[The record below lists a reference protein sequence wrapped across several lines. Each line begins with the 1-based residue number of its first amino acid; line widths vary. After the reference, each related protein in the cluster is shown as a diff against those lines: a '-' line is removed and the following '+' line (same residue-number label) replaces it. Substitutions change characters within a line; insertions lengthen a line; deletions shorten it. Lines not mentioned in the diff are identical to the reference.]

1 MCEVYQIVSD
11 NPIFGLSLSAK
22 SNDDNDNIGFMTIS
36 FLRNVEFNSPVGFRS
51 VKKRKVSKE
60 ALFYC

>member
-36 FLRNVEFNSPVGFRS
+36 FLRNVEFN
-51 VKKRKVSKE
+51 
-60 ALFYC
+60 